1 MSTKTNVLVDKILKG
16 VTINKNNE
24 IDYSATI
31 VITLEKDVDFEYAI
45 VDEGSEERSFIPFEH
60 AKKFTVINYKNT
72 DGILRRK
79 TLILKSEEKS
89 DAEISIDL
97 EKLLTTNNPLETVGA
112 RGTVLLNSTAGNNG
126 EKPVWYKN
134 PMVLAGIGI
143 LVFVILAIMFSKKK
157 SPTGSTSIFVD

>member
-1 MSTKTNVLVDKILKG
+1 MSIKTNVLVDKILKG

-31 VITLEKDVDFEYAI
+31 VINLEKDVDFEYAI
-45 VDEGSEERSFIPFEH
+45 VDEGNEERSFIPFEH
-60 AKKFTVINYKNT
+60 AKKFVVINHKNT
-72 DGILRRK
+72 DGIFRKK

-89 DAEISIDL
+89 DAEISIDI
-97 EKLLTTNNPLETVGA
+97 EKLFNTSNPLETVGP
-112 RGTVLLNSTAGNNG
+112 RGTVLLNSTAGNG

-134 PMVLAGIGI
+134 PMILTGIGV

-157 SPTGSTSIFVD
+157 SPAGSTSIFVD